1 MNDSTKKKTKKVFK
15 SSHKVVGSVG
25 VVETASQLDDELAEK
40 QDFWKDS
47 IQSLKD
53 EVFLDIDAAIERVVE
68 LTSEKI
74 GVLPGEADTKAF
86 MKESLLTND
95 EVIEILRS
103 SLQFRS

>member
-1 MNDSTKKKTKKVFK
+1 MNDSTKKKEKKVFK

-25 VVETASQLDDELAEK
+25 VVETPNQLNDEQAEK
-40 QDFWKDS
+40 QDFWQDS

-53 EVFLDIDAAIERVVE
+53 EIFLDIDEAVDRVVE

-74 GVLPGEADTKAF
+74 GVLPGEAETKAF